1 MGIYVKNHKST
12 NQNLYLG
19 KMKLLNNLLGI
30 FVYYVMFYVILLI
43 PDQEFTLEKVSYSL
57 ILALFFGI
65 LNEIHRDLNKTA

>member
-1 MGIYVKNHKST
+1 
-12 NQNLYLG
+12 
-19 KMKLLNNLLGI
+19 MKLLNNLLGI

-65 LNEIHRDLNKTA
+65 LNEIHRDLNKTT